1 MSSIKDV
8 AREVGVSTATVSRA
22 LRGLPRVSEETR
34 ERVLEAASRLGYV
47 ASPHASGL
55 AGGQTRT
62 VAVIVPFVTRWYFST
77 LVMGAEEVL
86 RVQGYDLL
94 LYNLAGDAEARHR
107 VFQTH
112 LLTKRVDAILV
123 LALAPTP
130 EERRWLEHHAPPVSF
145 VGCEPPIGSS
155 VRIDD
160 ELAARTAMAHLL
172 ELGHRRI
179 AYVGGDTADALD
191 FTSPLARL
199 RGYRTA
205 LEAAGLPCDPELE
218 IEEDWTV
225 HGGIR
230 AWGSLAALTQRPT
243 AVFAASDEM
252 AIGII
257 HAARKAGRRV
267 PEDLSV
273 IGIDDH
279 EMAELFDLSTV
290 AQPTEE
296 QGRIAARQVLD
307 AINAGEHWRPQQV
320 VVPTRLVVR
329 GSTGPPAVRPV
340 AAQSTRV

>member
-205 LEAAGLPCDPELE
+205 
-218 IEEDWTV
+218 

-230 AWGSLAALTQRPT
+230 AWGSLAALRQRPT

-320 VVPTRLVVR
+320 VVPTQLVVR
-329 GSTGPPAVRPV
+329 GSTAPPAVRPV

>member
-8 AREVGVSTATVSRA
+8 AKEVGVSTATVSRA

-34 ERVLEAASRLGYV
+34 ERVLEAAARLGYV
-47 ASPHASGL
+47 ASPHAAGL

-77 LVMGAEEVL
+77 LVTGAEEVL
-86 RVQGYDLL
+86 RAQGYDLL
-94 LYNLAGDAEARHR
+94 LYNLAGDPEARHR

-112 LLTKRVDAILV
+112 LLTKRVDAVLV

-130 EERRWLEHHAPPVSF
+130 QELRWLEHHAPPVSF
-145 VGCEPPIGSS
+145 VGCEPAFGSS

-160 ELAARTAMAHLL
+160 ELAARTAMAHLA
-172 ELGHRRI
+172 ELGHQRI

-199 RGYRTA
+199 RGYRA
-205 LEAAGLPCDPELE
+205 GLEAAGLPSDPDLE
-218 IEEDWTV
+218 VEEDWTV

-230 AWGSLAALTQRPT
+230 AWQSLAALGERPT
-243 AVFAASDEM
+243 AIFAASDEM
-252 AIGII
+252 AIGLI
-257 HAARKAGRRV
+257 HAVRAAGLRV
-267 PEDLSV
+267 PEDVSV

-279 EMAELFDLSTV
+279 EMAELFDLTTV

-307 AINAGEHWRPQQV
+307 AIEAGEHWRPQQV
-320 VVPTRLVVR
+320 VVATRLVVR
-329 GSTGPPAVRPV
+329 NSTAPPSVRSR
-340 AAQSTRV
+340 AAQPVRV